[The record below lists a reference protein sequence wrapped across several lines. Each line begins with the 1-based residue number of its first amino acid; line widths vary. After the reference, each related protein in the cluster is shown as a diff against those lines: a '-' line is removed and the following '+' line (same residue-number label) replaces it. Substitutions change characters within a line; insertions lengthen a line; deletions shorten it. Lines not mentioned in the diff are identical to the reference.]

1 MNVSVDENVT
11 VAIVGSGPAGLY
23 AADILLQQHPLAQ
36 IDMFEKLPAP
46 FGLVRYGVAPDH
58 PRIKM
63 IQDTLQ
69 GVLEHPR
76 IRLLS
81 NVEVGVDVSVEELRA
96 AYDGVVIATGADR
109 NAKLGIPGEQLPGS
123 FGAAD
128 FVAWYDGHPDA
139 ADPWPLEAESVA
151 VIGAGNVAL
160 DISRML
166 IKHAEHLS
174 HTDVPGD
181 VESGFQAN
189 RIRDLHM
196 FIRRGPADVRFSP
209 MELRE
214 LGAQLDV
221 DIIVDPADVVLD
233 EHAKRMVA
241 QFSPVR
247 LVVQALTEWAQAD
260 PATRRA
266 SRRVHLHFY
275 HQPARI
281 LGTNQVKGLELERT
295 APDELGRIS
304 GTGERVRFDVGSVYS
319 AIGYR
324 STPIPG
330 VPFDERRMT
339 VPERDGR
346 VLDTDGSPVPGLY
359 ATGWIRRGPVGLI
372 GATKSDASQTI
383 ASLLADLAGDRSRAP
398 KGAVDALRKR
408 LVDAVDR
415 EGWLRIDA
423 AERNLGARRGRD
435 RTKIA
440 ERGALL
446 HHASALDAG

>member
-1 MNVSVDENVT
+1 
-11 VAIVGSGPAGLY
+11 
-23 AADILLQQHPLAQ
+23 
-36 IDMFEKLPAP
+36 
-46 FGLVRYGVAPDH
+46 
-58 PRIKM
+58 
-63 IQDTLQ
+63 
-69 GVLEHPR
+69 
-76 IRLLS
+76 
-81 NVEVGVDVSVEELRA
+81 
-96 AYDGVVIATGADR
+96 
-109 NAKLGIPGEQLPGS
+109 
-123 FGAAD
+123 
-128 FVAWYDGHPDA
+128 
-139 ADPWPLEAESVA
+139 
-151 VIGAGNVAL
+151 
-160 DISRML
+160 
-166 IKHAEHLS
+166 
-174 HTDVPGD
+174 
-181 VESGFQAN
+181 
-189 RIRDLHM
+189 
-196 FIRRGPADVRFSP
+196 
-209 MELRE
+209 
-214 LGAQLDV
+214 
-221 DIIVDPADVVLD
+221 PADVVLD

-383 ASLLADLAGDRSRAP
+383 ASLLADLAGGRSRATE
-398 KGAVDALRKR
+398 GAVDALRKR